1 MNSAL
6 ILNNFNVM
14 LMSKWQRE
22 CEKYF
27 FIEDITTNLYE
38 AIKGY
43 YYKNDVNLSFQVA
56 LV

>member
-6 ILNNFNVM
+6 IFNNFNTVNEQM
-14 LMSKWQRE
+14 ATRLWE
-22 CEKYF
+22 IF
-27 FIEDITTNLYE
+27 FIEDITINLYE